1 MPNNAYDDIM
11 SGNKDN
17 NIRFSDL
24 RYVLDS
30 HGFGCRIKG
39 DHYIYFRNDILEI
52 INIQPDG
59 KMAKPYQIRQV
70 RRLFEN
76 YHI

>member
-52 INIQPDG
+52 INIQPD
-59 KMAKPYQIRQV
+59 
-70 RRLFEN
+70 
-76 YHI
+76 